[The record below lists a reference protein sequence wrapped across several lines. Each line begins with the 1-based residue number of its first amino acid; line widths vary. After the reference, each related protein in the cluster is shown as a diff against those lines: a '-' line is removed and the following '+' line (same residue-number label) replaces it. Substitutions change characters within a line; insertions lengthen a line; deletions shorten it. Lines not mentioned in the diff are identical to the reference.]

1 MRSVLL
7 AVVVAL
13 CAVLAPAVT
22 PVAIGA
28 PPPKSKTSVPKE
40 EAPREEREP
49 SRLRILAAAAAVER
63 ATTMDRPQAVAFE
76 PRVEA
81 EKVVL
86 AAAEPITVWRTPPA
100 LQVFRN

>member
-7 AVVVAL
+7 AVVIAL

-22 PVAIGA
+22 PASIGA

-40 EAPREEREP
+40 EAPREERET
-49 SRLRILAAAAAVER
+49 SRLRVPAASVER
-63 ATTMDRPQAVAFE
+63 VSSVARPAEVPVFAPREVAG
-76 PRVEA
+76 
-81 EKVVL
+81 VVL
-86 AAAEPITVWRTPPA
+86 VSAAEPMTVWRTPPA

>member
-13 CAVLAPAVT
+13 CAVLTPAVT

-40 EAPREEREP
+40 EAPREERETN
-49 SRLRILAAAAAVER
+49 RLRAPAAVER
-63 ATTMDRPQAVAFE
+63 AAPATRRPVEAVAVA
-76 PRVEA
+76 PRADAVFVPVSE
-81 EKVVL
+81 
-86 AAAEPITVWRTPPA
+86 AEPIAVWRTPPA